1 MQTIS
6 SLYTVHYEVKK
17 SLFIAHLSPLNEFQ
31 NLLSALKKEHSKAVH
46 FVWAYRFLNEN
57 RQIIE
62 DKSDDGEPK
71 NTSALPCLN
80 MLRGKELVNISVI
93 VVRYFGGIKLGTGG
107 LVRAYGEAVNL
118 AIKEAI
124 LKPYE
129 LKEDVEFS
137 LVFKNFSKMEHFL
150 KKNNIIFQRNFQ
162 ENGII
167 FKLKLTQEEKAEF
180 ERFAKNFSPRELEIF
195 EKIK

>member
-6 SLYTVHYEVKK
+6 SLYTAHYEIKK
-17 SLFIAHLSPLNEFQ
+17 SLFIAHLSPFNEFK

-57 RQIIE
+57 HQIVE

-80 MLRGKELVNISVI
+80 VLRGKELVNVSVI

-118 AIKEAI
+118 AVKEAI
-124 LKPYE
+124 LEPFE
-129 LKEDVEFS
+129 LKEGVEFS
-137 LVFKNFSKMEHFL
+137 LDFKTSSKMEHFL
-150 KKNNIIFQRNFQ
+150 KKNNIAFQREFK
-162 ENGII
+162 ETHII
-167 FKLKLTQEEKAEF
+167 FKLELSQKEKAEF
-180 ERFAKNFSPRELEIF
+180 ESFSKTFSPQAF
-195 EKIK
+195 KILS

>member
-6 SLYTVHYEVKK
+6 SLYTAHYEIKK
-17 SLFIAHLSPLNEFQ
+17 SLFIAHLSPFNEFK

-57 RQIIE
+57 HQIVE

-80 MLRGKELVNISVI
+80 VLRGKELVNVSVI

-107 LVRAYGEAVNL
+107 LVRAYSEAVNL
-118 AIKEAI
+118 AVKEAI
-124 LKPYE
+124 LEPFE
-129 LKEDVEFS
+129 LKEGVEFS
-137 LVFKNFSKMEHFL
+137 LDFKTSSKMEHFL
-150 KKNNIIFQRNFQ
+150 KKNNIAFQREFK
-162 ENGII
+162 ETHII
-167 FKLKLTQEEKAEF
+167 FKLELSQKEKAEF
-180 ERFAKNFSPRELEIF
+180 ESFSKTFSPKEL
-195 EKIK
+195 KIL

>member
-6 SLYTVHYEVKK
+6 SLYTAHYEVKK
-17 SLFIAHLSPLNEFQ
+17 SLFIAHLSPFNDFK
-31 NLLSALKKEHSKAVH
+31 NLLNTLKKEHSKAVH

-57 RQIIE
+57 HQIVE

-80 MLRGKELVNISVI
+80 VLRGKELVNVSVI

-118 AIKEAI
+118 VVKEAI
-124 LKPYE
+124 LEPFE
-129 LKEDVEFS
+129 LKEELEFS
-137 LVFKNFSKMEHFL
+137 LDFKNSSKMEHFL
-150 KKNNIIFQRNFQ
+150 KKSNITFQREFK
-162 ENGII
+162 ETHII
-167 FKLKLTQEEKAEF
+167 FKLKLSLKEKEDF
-180 ERFAKNFSPRELEIF
+180 KNFSKVFSPKELKIF
-195 EKIK
+195 

>member
-1 MQTIS
+1 MKTIS
-6 SLYTVHYEVKK
+6 SLYTAHYEIKK
-17 SLFIAHLSPLNEFQ
+17 SLFIAHLSPFNEFK

-57 RQIIE
+57 HQIVE

-80 MLRGKELVNISVI
+80 VLRGKELVNVSVI

-118 AIKEAI
+118 AVKEAI
-124 LKPYE
+124 LEPFE
-129 LKEDVEFS
+129 LKEGVEFS
-137 LVFKNFSKMEHFL
+137 LDFKTSSKMEHFL
-150 KKNNIIFQRNFQ
+150 KKNNIAFQREFK
-162 ENGII
+162 ETHII
-167 FKLKLTQEEKAEF
+167 FKLELSQKEKAEF
-180 ERFAKNFSPRELEIF
+180 ESFSKTFSPKEL
-195 EKIK
+195 KIL